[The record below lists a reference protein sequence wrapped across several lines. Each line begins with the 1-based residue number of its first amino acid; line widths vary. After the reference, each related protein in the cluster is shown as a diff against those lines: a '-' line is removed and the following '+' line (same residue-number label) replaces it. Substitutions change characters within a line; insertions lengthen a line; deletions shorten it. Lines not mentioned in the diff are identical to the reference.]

1 MVEVQSVD
9 YENVTNELRVDTCW
23 GLGAQVPVQGSQGSA
38 ANLCQ
43 KPSKSSDAFILIF
56 QYISIFYMLTVHV
69 V

>member
-38 ANLCQ
+38 ANLRQ
-43 KPSKSSDAFILIF
+43 KPSKALMRSSSFFNTF
-56 QYISIFYMLTVHV
+56 QYFIC
-69 V
+69 